1 MLPLADFIVKNMQ
14 VVRTKKEME
23 SIVKSILLKNKT
35 IGFVPTMGYL
45 HSGHLSLLKA
55 AQKNNDISVCSIF
68 VNPTQFNNSEDFK
81 LYPRNEKQDFELLET
96 NGCDIVFAPEV
107 DLVND
112 IEDIALDLQGVDN
125 LMEGKFRPGHFKGVV
140 NIVALLFNIVQPNAA
155 YFGEKDFQQLAIVK
169 MLAKAHFS
177 SIEIMPCSTLR
188 EESGL
193 AMSSRNA
200 RLSEEEKQKALAIS
214 KALFYIKEEAKG
226 LKDTKQLKE
235 KAIDLF
241 FKNGELQL
249 EYLEISDA
257 DSLQAIEVISTKKA
271 VVCIAA
277 FCGKVRLID
286 NIVINY

>member
-1 MLPLADFIVKNMQ
+1 MLPLSDFMGQNMQ
-14 VVRTKKEME
+14 VVRTKNEME
-23 SIVKSILLKNKT
+23 IVVKSMLSKNQT
-35 IGFVPTMGYL
+35 IGFVPTMGCL

-68 VNPTQFNNSEDFK
+68 VNPTQFNNIEDYM
-81 LYPRNEKQDFELLET
+81 LYPRNEKNDLQLLET
-96 NGCDIVFAPEV
+96 NGCDIVFAPEA
-107 DLVND
+107 DLVNA
-112 IEDIALDLQGVDN
+112 IEEITLDLLGVDS

-140 NIVALLFNIVQPNAA
+140 NIVALLFKIVQPSAA

-169 MLAKAHFS
+169 MLAKAHFPS
-177 SIEIMPCSTLR
+177 VHIALCSTLR

-200 RLSEEEKQKALAIS
+200 RLSAEEKQEALAIS
-214 KALFYIKEEAKG
+214 KALFYIKDAAKS
-226 LKDTKQLKE
+226 TKGTKELKE
-235 KAIDLF
+235 KAIDLY

-249 EYLEISDA
+249 EYLEISDV
-257 DSLQAIEVISTKKA
+257 DSLLPLDTIEHTA

>member
-45 HSGHLSLLKA
+45 HSGHLSLLKS

-81 LYPRNEKQDFELLET
+81 LYPRNETQDFELLET
-96 NGCDIVFAPEV
+96 NGCDIVFAPDV

-112 IEDIALDLQGVDN
+112 IDEIKLELQGVDN

-140 NIVALLFNIVQPNAA
+140 NIVALLFKIVQPTAA

-169 MLAKAHFS
+169 MLAKAHFP
-177 SIEIMPCSTLR
+177 SIQIVPCSTLR
-188 EESGL
+188 ETSGL

-214 KALFYIKEEAKG
+214 KALFYIKEEVKNTNTTLE
-226 LKDTKQLKE
+226 LKQ

-241 FKNGELQL
+241 FKNGEVEL
-249 EYLEISDA
+249 EYLEISDV
-257 DSLQAIEVISTKKA
+257 DSLLPIDKIEQRA

-286 NIVINY
+286 NIIINY

>member
-1 MLPLADFIVKNMQ
+1 MLPLADFIVRNMQ
-14 VVRTKKEME
+14 VVRTKNEME
-23 SIVKSILLKNKT
+23 SIVKSMLSKNET
-35 IGFVPTMGYL
+35 IGFVPTMGCL
-45 HSGHLSLLKA
+45 HIGHLSLLRA

-68 VNPTQFNNSEDFK
+68 VNPTQFNNMEDYM
-81 LYPRNEKQDFELLET
+81 LYPRNEKNDFQLLET
-96 NGCDIVFAPEV
+96 NGCDIVFAPEA

-112 IEDIALDLQGVDN
+112 IEEITLDLRGVDN
-125 LMEGKFRPGHFKGVV
+125 LMEGKFRPGHFKGVL
-140 NIVALLFNIVQPNAA
+140 NIVALLFKIVQPSAA

-169 MLAKAHFS
+169 MLVKAHFP
-177 SIEIMPCSTLR
+177 SIHIVPCSTLR

-214 KALFYIKEEAKG
+214 KALFYIRDAAKSTKGTKE
-226 LKDTKQLKE
+226 LKE
-235 KAIDLF
+235 KAIDLY

-249 EYLEISDA
+249 EYLEISDV
-257 DSLQAIEVISTKKA
+257 DSLLPLDNIEQKA